1 MGGRRIT
8 LSAKQAE
15 AAARLAAGQS
25 HAAIAAE
32 LNIHP
37 ATISKWQRL
46 PPFALELATLRRQVY
61 TATSAAIAAAA
72 LDAVA
77 VLRHVATDP
86 DAPLSARVSAASKLL
101 DTAAKTAA
109 LDAQWDPITVKELAN
124 RAMLMGLKADDF
136 RAELL
141 EVWRVDSD
149 DPRT

>member
-1 MGGRRIT
+1 MGGRRLT
-8 LSAKQAE
+8 LSTKQAE
-15 AAARLAAGQS
+15 AAAMLAGGQS
-25 HAAIAAE
+25 HGAIAAA
-32 LNIHP
+32 LDIHP

-46 PPFALELATLRRQVY
+46 PAFALELATLRRQVY

-109 LDAQWDPITVKELAN
+109 LDAQWDPITAKELAN
-124 RAMLMGLKADDF
+124 RAMLLGLTFDDF
-136 RAELL
+136 RDHLL
-141 EVWRVDSD
+141 DAWRVDTE
-149 DPRT
+149 PRT